1 MDLKELEIHNT
12 KKYLAI
18 LSSMCVS
25 SDPSPVEPQPG
36 VNHAVVLSGNST
48 TSQSMSY
55 VDDIN
60 IVSIDGLAQNMQINN
75 QV

>member
-1 MDLKELEIHNT
+1 
-12 KKYLAI
+12 
-18 LSSMCVS
+18 MCIS

-48 TSQSMSY
+48 TSQSMFY

-60 IVSIDGLAQNMQINN
+60 IASIDGLAQNMQINN